1 MRRTKRWLAFLLS
14 FSMILGTGASPVFAA
29 PSQDVQTAVES
40 TVSAGT
46 EAEGSAVS
54 GSEEA
59 TKNQAANSEDSAG
72 NEETGT
78 AENPTDK
85 AETAAG
91 ITGTEAENPSAVQS
105 GETNSEAEAAEPK
118 TQDGENEAAETHTL
132 LTGIKETGFL
142 FGGTEGFDENG
153 EIQYY
158 PAAGWWNTENSLRR
172 ELGFSLRVSY

>member
-14 FSMILGTGASPVFAA
+14 FSMMLGTGASPVFVA

-85 AETAAG
+85 AESSCRNHRNG
-91 ITGTEAENPSAVQS
+91 GGESVCGTVRRDE
-105 GETNSEAEAAEPK
+105 
-118 TQDGENEAAETHTL
+118 
-132 LTGIKETGFL
+132 
-142 FGGTEGFDENG
+142 FGGRGCRAEDT
-153 EIQYY
+153 
-158 PAAGWWNTENSLRR
+158 GWRKRGGRDPYATGGYKR
-172 ELGFSLRVSY
+172 E